1 MQIII
6 LNMLFII
13 VFFIIGNYFFNI
25 ALNQNVSKKYIMR
38 SVTQEDINEEN
49 TNKKIG
55 ERWIKV
61 FAKEEEIISKD
72 NIKLH
77 GYKIVNPIRKS
88 NVWVILV
95 HGYMG
100 SSYEMSGF
108 AKEYINMGYNVFLI
122 DLRAHGKSEGKYI
135 GMGWKDRLDLKE
147 WINKICTDEPECKI
161 ILYGVS
167 MGAATVMMTTGE
179 KLPKNV
185 KACIEEAKQLIHEE
199 KDEEM
204 KQFLKAEMEENE
216 AKLPDYEERMKILLL
231 PRDPM
236 DDKDIMLEIRG
247 GAGGDEANIF
257 AGDLMRMYMR
267 YADKMGW
274 QTQILSKTD
283 CEAGGVSEVIISMKG
298 DSIYSRLKYESGV
311 HRVQRVPAT
320 ESQGRVHTST
330 ATVAVMPEVDDV
342 EVELNM
348 NDVEISTA
356 RSGGAGGQNVNKVE
370 TAARVF
376 HKPTG
381 IMIFCTEERSQ
392 LQNKERALQ
401 ILKAKLY
408 DMEVQ
413 KQMQEIT
420 DLRRSQVGTGDRSER
435 IRTYNFPQGR
445 LTDHRIGQNLNVW
458 TVIDGDLDELIN
470 LLVEY
475 DQKLKLEK
483 LAEVNT

>member
-1 MQIII
+1 MREFLHDEISA
-6 LNMLFII
+6 NE
-13 VFFIIGNYFFNI
+13 
-25 ALNQNVSKKYIMR
+25 KKM
-38 SVTQEDINEEN
+38 EE
-49 TNKKIG
+49 
-55 ERWIKV
+55 
-61 FAKEEEIISKD
+61 
-72 NIKLH
+72 
-77 GYKIVNPIRKS
+77 
-88 NVWVILV
+88 
-95 HGYMG
+95 
-100 SSYEMSGF
+100 
-108 AKEYINMGYNVFLI
+108 
-122 DLRAHGKSEGKYI
+122 
-135 GMGWKDRLDLKE
+135 LKE
-147 WINKICTDEPECKI
+147 K
-161 ILYGVS
+161 
-167 MGAATVMMTTGE
+167 
-179 KLPKNV
+179 
-185 KACIEEAKQLIHEE
+185 
-199 KDEEM
+199 M
-204 KQFLKAEMEENE
+204 KV
-216 AKLPDYEERMKILLL
+216 LLL

-247 GAGGDEANIF
+247 SAGGDEANIF
-257 AGDLMRMYMR
+257 AGDLMRMYLR
-267 YADKMGW
+267 YADKQGW

-283 CEAGGVSEVIISMKG
+283 CEAGGVSEVIISIKG
-298 DSIYSRLKYESGV
+298 DSIYSKLKYESGV

-348 NDVEISTA
+348 NDIEITTA

-413 KQMQEIT
+413 KQMKEVT

-458 TVIDGDLDELIN
+458 TVIDGDLDELIG
-470 LLVEY
+470 LLMAH

-483 LAEVNT
+483 LAEIN

>member
-1 MQIII
+1 
-6 LNMLFII
+6 
-13 VFFIIGNYFFNI
+13 
-25 ALNQNVSKKYIMR
+25 
-38 SVTQEDINEEN
+38 
-49 TNKKIG
+49 
-55 ERWIKV
+55 
-61 FAKEEEIISKD
+61 
-72 NIKLH
+72 
-77 GYKIVNPIRKS
+77 
-88 NVWVILV
+88 
-95 HGYMG
+95 
-100 SSYEMSGF
+100 
-108 AKEYINMGYNVFLI
+108 
-122 DLRAHGKSEGKYI
+122 
-135 GMGWKDRLDLKE
+135 
-147 WINKICTDEPECKI
+147 
-161 ILYGVS
+161 
-167 MGAATVMMTTGE
+167 
-179 KLPKNV
+179 
-185 KACIEEAKQLIHEE
+185 
-199 KDEEM
+199 
-204 KQFLKAEMEENE
+204 
-216 AKLPDYEERMKILLL
+216 
-231 PRDPM
+231 
-236 DDKDIMLEIRG
+236 
-247 GAGGDEANIF
+247 
-257 AGDLMRMYMR
+257 MR
-267 YADKMGW
+267 YADKKGW
-274 QTQILSKTD
+274 QTQVLSKTE
-283 CEAGGVSEVIISMKG
+283 CEAGGVSEIIISIKG
-298 DSIYSRLKYESGV
+298 DAVYSQLKYESGV

-445 LTDHRIGQNLNVW
+445 LTDHRINHNLNVN

-470 LLVEY
+470 LLIEH

-483 LAEVNT
+483 LAEVN

>member
-1 MQIII
+1 MLDKILQIE
-6 LNMLFII
+6 
-13 VFFIIGNYFFNI
+13 
-25 ALNQNVSKKYIMR
+25 KKYIELGETLSDPAVIQDYNKFRDLSKQRKSM
-38 SVTQEDINEEN
+38 EE
-49 TNKKIG
+49 TVHLYYEWKKATDAIA
-55 ERWIKV
+55 E
-61 FAKEEEIISKD
+61 AKEM
-72 NIKLH
+72 LH
-77 GYKIVNPIRKS
+77 
-88 NVWVILV
+88 
-95 HGYMG
+95 
-100 SSYEMSGF
+100 
-108 AKEYINMGYNVFLI
+108 
-122 DLRAHGKSEGKYI
+122 SEN
-135 GMGWKDRLDLKE
+135 DD
-147 WINKICTDEPECKI
+147 
-161 ILYGVS
+161 
-167 MGAATVMMTTGE
+167 
-179 KLPKNV
+179 
-185 KACIEEAKQLIHEE
+185 
-199 KDEEM
+199 EM
-204 KQFLKAEMEENE
+204 KALIKAEIEENE
-216 AKLPDYEERMKILLL
+216 AKIPEFEEKMKILLL

-257 AGDLMRMYMR
+257 AGDLARMYMR
-267 YADKMGW
+267 YADKQGW
-274 QTQILSKTD
+274 QTQVLSKTE
-283 CEAGGVSEVIISMKG
+283 CEAGGVSEIIISIKG
-298 DSIYSRLKYESGV
+298 DAVYSRLKYESGV

-348 NDVEISTA
+348 NDIEITTA

-445 LTDHRIGQNLNVW
+445 LTDHRINHNLNVW
-458 TVIDGDLDELIN
+458 TVIDGELDELIK
-470 LLVEY
+470 LLMEY

-483 LAEVNT
+483 LAEVN

>member
-1 MQIII
+1 MLDKILQIE
-6 LNMLFII
+6 
-13 VFFIIGNYFFNI
+13 
-25 ALNQNVSKKYIMR
+25 KKYIELGETLSDPAVIQDYNRFRDLSKQRKSM
-38 SVTQEDINEEN
+38 EETVN
-49 TNKKIG
+49 LYYEWKKASDAIT
-55 ERWIKV
+55 E
-61 FAKEEEIISKD
+61 AKEM
-72 NIKLH
+72 LH
-77 GYKIVNPIRKS
+77 
-88 NVWVILV
+88 
-95 HGYMG
+95 
-100 SSYEMSGF
+100 
-108 AKEYINMGYNVFLI
+108 
-122 DLRAHGKSEGKYI
+122 SEN
-135 GMGWKDRLDLKE
+135 DD
-147 WINKICTDEPECKI
+147 
-161 ILYGVS
+161 
-167 MGAATVMMTTGE
+167 
-179 KLPKNV
+179 
-185 KACIEEAKQLIHEE
+185 
-199 KDEEM
+199 EM
-204 KQFLKAEMEENE
+204 KALIKAEIEENE
-216 AKLPDYEERMKILLL
+216 AKIPEYEERMKVLLL

-257 AGDLMRMYMR
+257 AGDLARMYMR
-267 YADKMGW
+267 YADKQGW
-274 QTQILSKTD
+274 QTQVLSKTE
-283 CEAGGVSEVIISMKG
+283 CEAGGVSDIIISIKG
-298 DSIYSRLKYESGV
+298 DAVYSQLKYESGV

-348 NDVEISTA
+348 NDIEITTA

-445 LTDHRIGQNLNVW
+445 LTDHRINHNLNVW
-458 TVIDGDLDELIN
+458 TVIDGELDELIK
-470 LLVEY
+470 LLMEY

-483 LAEVNT
+483 LAEVG

>member
-1 MQIII
+1 MKDMIDKILQIE
-6 LNMLFII
+6 
-13 VFFIIGNYFFNI
+13 
-25 ALNQNVSKKYIMR
+25 SKYIELGQILSDPEVIQDYNRFKTLSKQRKAM
-38 SVTQEDINEEN
+38 EE
-49 TNKKIG
+49 TV
-55 ERWIKV
+55 ETYQAW
-61 FAKEEEIISKD
+61 KESDAAVKDAEE
-72 NIKLH
+72 L
-77 GYKIVNPIRKS
+77 
-88 NVWVILV
+88 L
-95 HGYMG
+95 
-100 SSYEMSGF
+100 
-108 AKEYINMGYNVFLI
+108 
-122 DLRAHGKSEGKYI
+122 KSES
-135 GMGWKDRLDLKE
+135 
-147 WINKICTDEPECKI
+147 DETMRE
-161 ILYGVS
+161 
-167 MGAATVMMTTGE
+167 
-179 KLPKNV
+179 
-185 KACIEEAKQLIHEE
+185 
-199 KDEEM
+199 
-204 KQFLKAEMEENE
+204 FLRNEISENE
-216 AKLPDYEERMKILLL
+216 AKMEELKEKMKVLLL

-247 GAGGDEANIF
+247 SAGGDEANIF
-257 AGDLMRMYMR
+257 AGDLMRMYLKF
-267 YADKMGW
+267 ADKQGW
-274 QTQILSKTD
+274 QTQVLSKTD
-283 CEAGGVSEVIISMKG
+283 CEAGGVSEVIISIKG
-298 DSIYSRLKYESGV
+298 DSIYSKLKYESGV

-348 NDVEISTA
+348 NDIEITTA

-408 DMEVQ
+408 DIEVQ
-413 KQMQEIT
+413 KQMKEVT

-458 TVIDGDLDELIN
+458 TVIDGDLDDLLN
-470 LLVEY
+470 LLMTH

-483 LAEVNT
+483 LAEIN

>member
-1 MQIII
+1 MKDMLDKILQIE
-6 LNMLFII
+6 
-13 VFFIIGNYFFNI
+13 
-25 ALNQNVSKKYIMR
+25 KKYKELGETLSDPAVIQDYKRFRDLSKQRKSM
-38 SVTQEDINEEN
+38 EE
-49 TNKKIG
+49 TVQLYYDWKKATDAIA
-55 ERWIKV
+55 E
-61 FAKEEEIISKD
+61 AKEM
-72 NIKLH
+72 LH
-77 GYKIVNPIRKS
+77 
-88 NVWVILV
+88 
-95 HGYMG
+95 
-100 SSYEMSGF
+100 
-108 AKEYINMGYNVFLI
+108 
-122 DLRAHGKSEGKYI
+122 SES
-135 GMGWKDRLDLKE
+135 DD
-147 WINKICTDEPECKI
+147 
-161 ILYGVS
+161 
-167 MGAATVMMTTGE
+167 
-179 KLPKNV
+179 
-185 KACIEEAKQLIHEE
+185 
-199 KDEEM
+199 EM
-204 KQFLKAEMEENE
+204 KALIKAEIEENE
-216 AKLPDYEERMKILLL
+216 AKIPQYEEQMKILLL

-257 AGDLMRMYMR
+257 AGDLARMYMR
-267 YADKMGW
+267 YADKQGW
-274 QTQILSKTD
+274 QTQVLSKTE
-283 CEAGGVSEVIISMKG
+283 CEAGGVSEIIISIKG
-298 DSIYSRLKYESGV
+298 DAVYSRLKYESGV

-348 NDVEISTA
+348 NDIEITTA

-445 LTDHRIGQNLNVW
+445 LTDHRINHNLNVW
-458 TVIDGDLDELIN
+458 TVIDGDLDELIK
-470 LLVEY
+470 LLMEY

-483 LAEVNT
+483 LAEVN

>member
-1 MQIII
+1 MVDKILQIE
-6 LNMLFII
+6 
-13 VFFIIGNYFFNI
+13 
-25 ALNQNVSKKYIMR
+25 KKYIELGETLSDPAVIQDYNRFRDLSKQRKSM
-38 SVTQEDINEEN
+38 EETVN
-49 TNKKIG
+49 LYYEWKKASDAIT
-55 ERWIKV
+55 E
-61 FAKEEEIISKD
+61 AKEM
-72 NIKLH
+72 LH
-77 GYKIVNPIRKS
+77 
-88 NVWVILV
+88 
-95 HGYMG
+95 
-100 SSYEMSGF
+100 
-108 AKEYINMGYNVFLI
+108 
-122 DLRAHGKSEGKYI
+122 SEN
-135 GMGWKDRLDLKE
+135 DD
-147 WINKICTDEPECKI
+147 
-161 ILYGVS
+161 
-167 MGAATVMMTTGE
+167 
-179 KLPKNV
+179 
-185 KACIEEAKQLIHEE
+185 
-199 KDEEM
+199 EM
-204 KQFLKAEMEENE
+204 KALIKAEIEENE
-216 AKLPDYEERMKILLL
+216 AKIPEYEERMKVLLL

-257 AGDLMRMYMR
+257 AGYLARMYMR
-267 YADKMGW
+267 YADKQGW
-274 QTQILSKTD
+274 QTQVLSKTE
-283 CEAGGVSEVIISMKG
+283 CEAGGVSEIIISIKG
-298 DSIYSRLKYESGV
+298 DAVYSQLKYESGV

-348 NDVEISTA
+348 NDIEITTA

-445 LTDHRIGQNLNVW
+445 LTDHRINHNLNVW
-458 TVIDGDLDELIN
+458 TVIDGELDELIK
-470 LLVEY
+470 LLMEY

-483 LAEVNT
+483 LAEVG

>member
-1 MQIII
+1 MLDKILQIE
-6 LNMLFII
+6 
-13 VFFIIGNYFFNI
+13 
-25 ALNQNVSKKYIMR
+25 KKYKELGETLSDPAVIQDYNRFRDLSKQRKSM
-38 SVTQEDINEEN
+38 EE
-49 TNKKIG
+49 TVHLYYDWKKATDTIA
-55 ERWIKV
+55 E
-61 FAKEEEIISKD
+61 AKEM
-72 NIKLH
+72 LH
-77 GYKIVNPIRKS
+77 
-88 NVWVILV
+88 
-95 HGYMG
+95 
-100 SSYEMSGF
+100 
-108 AKEYINMGYNVFLI
+108 
-122 DLRAHGKSEGKYI
+122 SEN
-135 GMGWKDRLDLKE
+135 DD
-147 WINKICTDEPECKI
+147 
-161 ILYGVS
+161 
-167 MGAATVMMTTGE
+167 
-179 KLPKNV
+179 
-185 KACIEEAKQLIHEE
+185 
-199 KDEEM
+199 EM
-204 KQFLKAEMEENE
+204 KALIKAEIEENE
-216 AKLPDYEERMKILLL
+216 AKIPQYEEQMKILLL

-257 AGDLMRMYMR
+257 AGDLARMYMR
-267 YADKMGW
+267 YADKQGW
-274 QTQILSKTD
+274 QTQVLSKTE
-283 CEAGGVSEVIISMKG
+283 CEAGGVSEIIISIKG
-298 DSIYSRLKYESGV
+298 DAVYSRLKYESGV

-348 NDVEISTA
+348 NDIEITTA

-413 KQMQEIT
+413 KQMKEIT

-445 LTDHRIGQNLNVW
+445 LTDHRINHNLNVW
-458 TVIDGDLDELIN
+458 TVIDGDLDELIK
-470 LLVEY
+470 LLMEY

-483 LAEVNT
+483 LAEVN